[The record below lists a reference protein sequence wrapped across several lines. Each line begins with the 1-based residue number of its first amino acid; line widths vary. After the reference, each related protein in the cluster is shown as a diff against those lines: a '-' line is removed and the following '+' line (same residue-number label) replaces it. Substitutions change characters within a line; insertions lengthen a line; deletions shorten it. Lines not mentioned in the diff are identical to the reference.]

1 MGSTDSYSKKFL
13 QNNEVFADA
22 FNLLIYD
29 GQQII
34 KPDELTPLDTSA
46 LAVPYRNKKAKDIQR
61 YRDILKLLTAK
72 RTDKVIYLILGI
84 ESQTDIHYAMPV
96 RNMLYDAIQ
105 YSMQIDELSQ
115 KNHKSGVSDSKTF
128 LSGIRKEDKI
138 TPIITL
144 TVYLGTEQWDG
155 PTSLREM
162 FSDVDQESLKFVQDY
177 QIFLL
182 APQLPKDELL
192 KLQSE
197 LREVMMFI
205 NCSQDKEKLQELLHT
220 DERFAKLSISASF
233 LLNSVTN
240 KGLNINPQKENFNMC
255 KAIDDMI
262 ADATNEA
269 NQKIA
274 LLASQNTALS
284 SQNSALS
291 SQNTAL
297 SSQNTA
303 LSSQNT
309 ALSSQNSTLLSEV
322 SVLKTENASLLSQI
336 EMLQL
341 ELKRAKA
348 QMTN

>member
-1 MGSTDSYSKKFL
+1 M
-13 QNNEVFADA
+13 
-22 FNLLIYD
+22 
-29 GQQII
+29 
-34 KPDELTPLDTSA
+34 
-46 LAVPYRNKKAKDIQR
+46 
-61 YRDILKLLTAK
+61 
-72 RTDKVIYLILGI
+72 
-84 ESQTDIHYAMPV
+84 
-96 RNMLYDAIQ
+96 
-105 YSMQIDELSQ
+105 
-115 KNHKSGVSDSKTF
+115 SDSKTF

-162 FSDVDQESLKFVQDY
+162 FSDIDQECLRFIQDY

-182 APQLPKDELL
+182 APQLPKNDLL

-205 NCSQDKEKLQELLHT
+205 NCSQDKEKLQELLHA

-240 KGLNINPQKENFNMC
+240 KGLNINPQQENFNMC

-274 LLASQNTALS
+274 LLSSQNT
-284 SQNSALS
+284 ALS

-309 ALSSQNSTLLSEV
+309 ALSSQNSALSSQNSTLSSENA
-322 SVLKTENASLLSQI
+322 VLKTENASLLSQI

-341 ELKRAKA
+341 ELKHAKA
-348 QMTN
+348 QITN